1 MGSNPILPPL
11 KSYIMITDFTK
22 FSKVN
27 PLVLHDYAKCYQNP
41 MILEESRSFSS
52 PIDIFSRLMKNRII
66 FLGSEIDSEVA
77 NIITAQLVYM
87 EATSNETIT
96 MYINS
101 PGGSVSAG
109 LAIYDTMQII
119 KPEIKTVC
127 VGMAASMAS
136 VLLTA
141 GSNGERNILP
151 NGLVLIH
158 QPSGGTCGTAADM
171 TIDVNLINK
180 QKERLYK
187 ILSKH
192 TGQSVE
198 KIIED
203 SQRDFWLDAEQA
215 LDYGLVDRIVEYTK

>member
-1 MGSNPILPPL
+1 
-11 KSYIMITDFTK
+11 
-22 FSKVN
+22 
-27 PLVLHDYAKCYQNP
+27 

-66 FLGSEIDSEVA
+66 FLGSEIDAEVA

-87 EATSNETIT
+87 EAASDDPIT

-101 PGGSVSAG
+101 PGGSISAG

-119 KPEIKTVC
+119 KPQIKTVC
-127 VGMAASMAS
+127 VGEAASMAS

-151 NGLVLIH
+151 NSLVLIH

-187 ILSKH
+187 IISKH
-192 TGQSVE
+192 TGQDFD
-198 KIIED
+198 KIVAD
-203 SQRDFWLDAEQA
+203 SQRDFWLDAKEA
-215 LDYGLVDRIVEYTK
+215 LEYGLVDKIVEYTK